1 VPAEKAAATRLA
13 VRVQV
18 RLQEAEKDKAAT
30 PAAAAPA
37 EAVKGAAKEAVRDS
51 TAVARDMAA
60 NPEARTAEKA
70 RPRDLLEAVTRAAEP
85 ILLGIV
91 LAVEEKFVG

>member
-1 VPAEKAAATRLA
+1 MPAEKAAATRLA
-13 VRVQV
+13 VRLQV
-18 RLQEAEKDKAAT
+18 GLQEAEKDKAAT
-30 PAAAAPA
+30 QAAAPA
-37 EAVKGAAKEAVRDS
+37 EAVKGAAKEAVRDR

>member
-18 RLQEAEKDKAAT
+18 GLQEAEKDKAAT
-30 PAAAAPA
+30 QAAAPA

-70 RPRDLLEAVTRAAEP
+70 RPKDPREAVTRAAEP